1 MPLNPASPSTLTL
14 QGSVQNAIREATARK
29 RAREA
34 QQRVL
39 WEENDDFKE
48 TVRAK
53 LDGRWD
59 APQFTNFSRCG
70 LDEMIRTCKDCGEVT
85 KLPYRCNIKWC
96 PRCAWRVAQKR
107 KALLQLFTS
116 KIQQPKH
123 LVLTQ
128 RNFEVLTNRK
138 IKRMIACLSKMRK
151 RKCMRNVRG
160 GCVSIE
166 ITNEGNGWHLHSHW
180 LVDADW
186 LPMAD
191 VSVAWGKLVNQEFA
205 IVKVKDVRGKDYL
218 KEICKYVVEG
228 SELAKWEP
236 EHINQFVR
244 AVYRNRF
251 FFSFGSLFKIAPQLR
266 AELEMLKP
274 ETKPCECGC
283 DDFWF
288 ESLDG
293 AVVREIL
300 RETKHR

>member
-1 MPLNPASPSTLTL
+1 MPLSQLSPKELRAPTHVDLA
-14 QGSVQNAIREATARK
+14 VREALARK

-34 QQRVL
+34 QQRAL
-39 WEENDDFKE
+39 WEANDDFKE
-48 TVRAK
+48 TIRAK
-53 LDGRWD
+53 LEGLWD
-59 APQFTNFSRCG
+59 EPQFTNFSRCG
-70 LDEMIRTCKDCGEVT
+70 LDEVLVTCRNCHACERK
-85 KLPYRCNIKWC
+85 PYRCNVKWC
-96 PRCAWRVAQKR
+96 PRCAWRIAEKR
-107 KALLQLFTS
+107 KNILRMFTS
-116 KIQQPKH
+116 KITQPKH

-128 RNFEVLTNRK
+128 RNFDLLTNRK
-138 IKRMIACLSKMRK
+138 IKKMVANLSKIRK

-191 VSVAWGKLVNQEFA
+191 ISVGWASLVNQEFA
-205 IVKVKDVRGKDYL
+205 ICKVKDVRDKDYVR
-218 KEICKYVVEG
+218 EVCKYVVEG

-251 FFSFGSLFKIAPQLR
+251 FFSFGSLYKLAPTIR
-266 AELEMLKP
+266 AEIEENKP

-283 DDFWF
+283 RQFIV
-288 ESLDG
+288 ESID
-293 AVVREIL
+293 AAEIREIM
-300 RETKHR
+300 REHRRR

>member
-1 MPLNPASPSTLTL
+1 MTLNPACPSALTR
-14 QGSVQNAIREATARK
+14 QESVQAAIREAAGRRK
-29 RAREA
+29 ANEQR
-34 QQRVL
+34 QQAL
-39 WEENDDFKE
+39 WQENDDFKE
-48 TVRAK
+48 SIRSK

-59 APQFTNFSRCG
+59 TPQFTNFSRCG
-70 LDEMIRTCKDCGEVT
+70 LDEMIRTCRECGEVT
-85 KLPYRCNIKWC
+85 KMPYRCNVKWC
-96 PRCAWRVAQKR
+96 PRCAWRIAQKR
-107 KALLQLFTS
+107 KELLRMFTS
-116 KIQQPKH
+116 KIHQPKH

-138 IKRMIACLSKMRK
+138 IKKMVAALSKIRK

-191 VSVAWGKLVNQEFA
+191 VSVAWGKLVKQEFA
-205 IVKVKDVRGKDYL
+205 IVKVKDVRGQDYL

-251 FFSFGSLFKIAPQLR
+251 FFSFGSLFKMAPQLR
-266 AELEMLKP
+266 AELEMQKP
-274 ETKPCECGC
+274 EAKPCECGC
-283 DDFWF
+283 SEFWF
-288 ESLDG
+288 ESLDS

-300 RETKHR
+300 LDTKQR